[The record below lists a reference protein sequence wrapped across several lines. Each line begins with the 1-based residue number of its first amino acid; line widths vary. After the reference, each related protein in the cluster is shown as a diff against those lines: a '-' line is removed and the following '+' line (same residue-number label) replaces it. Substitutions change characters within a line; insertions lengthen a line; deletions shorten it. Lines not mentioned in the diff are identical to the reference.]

1 LVDLIAEMFLDGLF
15 IDLLKKLPIFAVQ
28 EDGVAIIEFGLRHRG
43 LGEFVKNVL
52 TVSLRIG

>member
-1 LVDLIAEMFLDGLF
+1 MFLDGLF